1 MTVCPQCG
9 EPGSE
14 RYCGACGAEQVW
26 SGPETPTVWGH
37 RATDP
42 DPNRYAYLPMETPVA
57 YGPPMEAQPPPAY
70 WEQPAG
76 SSSRGRGA
84 LVAAGVAVTLLG
96 TGIGWWFARSDAP
109 ATATSAPVTATSTAP
124 HSATSPAPSVAA
136 TAPPPQTFSAPPPLP
151 TPGGGAPGA
160 PTVAPPPAA
169 LPPAPAQ
176 TQDAPAPSAT
186 PSHDAGAAAETK
198 LAGYRQASLDGP
210 SFDGHWVAQLASK
223 YPGVYDKYQETRS
236 GEHRFWTDDILVEHE
251 NLRGTF
257 GDSSIRLVRSADLLH
272 KKPIRSDMWVTFYD
286 GDFSSRDQALAW
298 CKSQFPGRSGERLE
312 NVCAPRQT
320 NLS

>member
-1 MTVCPQCG
+1 MVRTIRCP
-9 EPGSE
+9 
-14 RYCGACGAEQVW
+14 
-26 SGPETPTVWGH
+26 GH
-37 RATDP
+37 RDLGARDGDIHGTAFRHVTRALCCRHSAPAP
-42 DPNRYAYLPMETPVA
+42 DVL
-57 YGPPMEAQPPPAY
+57 GPTPPANPR
-70 WEQPAG
+70 WGCPRSPDRCPSAG
-76 SSSRGRGA
+76 S
-84 LVAAGVAVTLLG
+84 T
-96 TGIGWWFARSDAP
+96 
-109 ATATSAPVTATSTAP
+109 
-124 HSATSPAPSVAA
+124 
-136 TAPPPQTFSAPPPLP
+136 
-151 TPGGGAPGA
+151 
-160 PTVAPPPAA
+160 
-169 LPPAPAQ
+169 PPAPAQ